1 MRRTLKIDDAT
12 KLSFHLRILK
22 SYNVI
27 EQDSQKVYMLTPAGK
42 KLMENLKRIDT
53 TA

>member
-1 MRRTLKIDDAT
+1 MLKIDDAT

-27 EQDSQKVYMLTPAGK
+27 EQDNEKLYMLTNAGK
-42 KLMENLKRIDT
+42 KND
-53 TA
+53 